1 LEKKK
6 VPKKIQSL
14 WTWKLEEVGSRT
26 TVVVDKNM
34 KNEKY
39 GTHLHRLFDKP
50 EDTPYLQNRKH
61 RTQEA

>member
-1 LEKKK
+1 MDL
-6 VPKKIQSL
+6 
-14 WTWKLEEVGSRT
+14 EVGRSWKQDL

-61 RTQEA
+61 RTKEA